1 MLVYCHQIMPNK
13 SVGVEWLL
21 KHKGMCTWAGIL
33 LNQYRYS
40 TKLTALVG
48 TTKVSCSMTPKQAT
62 VRAEVWVPLLLFL
75 WLACIQAGHACIL
88 SSDHAK

>member
-1 MLVYCHQIMPNK
+1 VI
-13 SVGVEWLL
+13 L
-21 KHKGMCTWAGIL
+21 KTTKACAWAGIL
-33 LNQYRYS
+33 LGGYRYS

-48 TTKVSCSMTPKQAT
+48 TTKVSSSMTPKQAT